1 MAGAR
6 QKQEWSH
13 TSALLAMLAN
23 CHRDPKKTRPFKPS
37 DFQPMPD
44 RTRTRTPPVAR
55 ADISVLK
62 TVFVD
67 RQQ

>member
-6 QKQEWSH
+6 QQQEWSH

-23 CHRDPKKTRPFKPS
+23 CHRDPKKTRPYKPA
-37 DFQPMPD
+37 DFQPH
-44 RTRTRTPPVAR
+44 RTRTLPSPPTR

-67 RQQ
+67 RPR